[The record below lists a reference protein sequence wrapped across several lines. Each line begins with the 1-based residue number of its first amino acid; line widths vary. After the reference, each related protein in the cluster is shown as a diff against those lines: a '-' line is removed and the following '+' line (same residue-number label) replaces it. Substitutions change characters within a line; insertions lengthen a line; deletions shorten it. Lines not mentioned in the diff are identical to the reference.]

1 MGMTLFTPMTM
12 QAVEQKARTR
22 MRRSSAAVRVIE
34 FEFPSLTNSTLL
46 YFSQAAGR
54 SRVLPGAAREALR
67 GQQPPAGEFAPAFA
81 CKNNGNIFYG
91 QLDLLSARL
100 RVNPG

>member
-34 FEFPSLTNSTLL
+34 FEFPSLTGSILN
-46 YFSQAAGR
+46 AAHF
-54 SRVLPGAAREALR
+54 AATSCR
-67 GQQPPAGEFAPAFA
+67 GFDLSVPTFA

-91 QLDLLSARL
+91 QLDLLSTYQ
-100 RVNPG
+100 